1 MAYYSVL
8 YEENQKGYLLNTF
21 YHKLHSLELVGAVLD
36 DFGENNYELSGK
48 DFIVE
53 DKFRIKRTYN
63 ILSHKKNILST
74 NDCKILFMIELTK
87 DSFLYHIETNSE
99 FFELEKLPRIEDDK
113 IQYVSRN
120 LDDEISIGL
129 N

>member
-1 MAYYSVL
+1 
-8 YEENQKGYLLNTF
+8 
-21 YHKLHSLELVGAVLD
+21 
-36 DFGENNYELSGK
+36 
-48 DFIVE
+48 
-53 DKFRIKRTYN
+53 
-63 ILSHKKNILST
+63 
-74 NDCKILFMIELTK
+74 MIELTK